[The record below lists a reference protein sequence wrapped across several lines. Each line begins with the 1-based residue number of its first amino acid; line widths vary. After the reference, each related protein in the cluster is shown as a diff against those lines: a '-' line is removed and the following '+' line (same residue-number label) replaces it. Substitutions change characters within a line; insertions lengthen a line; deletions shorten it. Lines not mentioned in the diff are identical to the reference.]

1 MKYSFFKCKVL
12 CLWAVLMAT
21 LMPAQANDGT
31 YYTSGNQLV
40 PLTETDISVRKEVLT
55 ISLMDNGYARVDV
68 YYEFWN
74 PKSENKYVLM
84 GFEADPSYNDDYK
97 FHPNGIHPNI
107 KDFTVEMNGMVV
119 SYNSAACFAGTGK
132 LDKIDTRKSYVV
144 YDNNQLYEEGH
155 SPDQDGKGIGIDFA
169 YVYYFDAV
177 FKPGLNR
184 VHHTYTYKMSD
195 VVGLSYLVSYKLSPA
210 TRWANGQIDDFTLIV
225 RADNTAKHFL
235 IRQDDLQQ
243 STYRVIEGKGKT
255 RRTQYYDFPANE
267 FSLRNG
273 AVSVHVKNFKPTDE
287 LIIQS
292 YDIFQHPDDVL
303 QSIGITYD
311 RTNSMNLT
319 ITLYN
324 NPEPNP
330 ADTAFIRRVARNLP
344 YANRGHV
351 FRDAK
356 LRKYFESLWWYMPD
370 PKYKDDESDFTD
382 ADWDYIK
389 YGKGIIK

>member
-1 MKYSFFKCKVL
+1 
-12 CLWAVLMAT
+12 MAA

-74 PKSENKYVLM
+74 PKSEDKYVLM
-84 GFEADPSYNDDYK
+84 GFEADPPYNDDYK

-107 KDFTVEMNGMVV
+107 KDFTVEMNGMAV
-119 SYNSAACFAGTGK
+119 SYNNAACFAGTGK
-132 LDKIDTRKSYVV
+132 LSKIDTRKNYVV
-144 YDNNQLYEEGH
+144 YDNNQLYEDGH
-155 SPDQDGKGIGIDFA
+155 SPDQDGTGIGIDFA

-184 VHHTYTYKMSD
+184 VHHTYTYKMSE
-195 VVGLSYLVSYKLSPA
+195 VAGLVYFVSYKLSPA

-235 IRQDDLQQ
+235 LLQNELQ
-243 STYRVIEGKGKT
+243 NATFRVTEGKGKM
-255 RRTQYYDFPANE
+255 RRSKYYDFPALE

-273 AVSVHVKNFKPTDE
+273 AVSVHVKNFKPDDE

-292 YDIFQHPDDVL
+292 ADFLKTFDSKL
-303 QSIGITYD
+303 QALGASYD
-311 RTNSMNLT
+311 RSSSIYMDWA
-319 ITLYN
+319 LYN
-324 NPEPNP
+324 VEEATPS
-330 ADTAFIRRVARNLP
+330 DTVFLKKVVRNLP

-370 PKYKDDESDFTD
+370 PKYKDDDSDFTD
-382 ADWDYIK
+382 SDKEYIRI
-389 YGKGIIK
+389 GKE